1 MRFRKITTQYKDYIK
16 NFNSS
21 SFNLVNIM
29 HALII
34 SIRDEAEKEV
44 VRFEKAQGN
53 RILQLVDR

>member
-1 MRFRKITTQYKDYIK
+1 
-16 NFNSS
+16 
-21 SFNLVNIM
+21 M

-53 RILQLVDR
+53 HILQLVDR